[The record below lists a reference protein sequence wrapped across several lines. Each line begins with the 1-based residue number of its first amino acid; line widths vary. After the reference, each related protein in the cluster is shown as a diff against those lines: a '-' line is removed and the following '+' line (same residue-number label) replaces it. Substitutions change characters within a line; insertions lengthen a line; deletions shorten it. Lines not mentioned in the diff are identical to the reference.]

1 MDTITNTPT
10 KTAQVTK
17 TMLHQPQDALLAVR
31 NDLLVSI
38 MITSVLTNLALFIG
52 WLAKTIA

>member
-1 MDTITNTPT
+1 MSTITNTPT
-10 KTAQVTK
+10 KTATTVNTPAVQS
-17 TMLHQPQDALLAVR
+17 QDALLAVR

-52 WLAKTIA
+52 WLARTIA